1 MLAPEICGCVQGGR
15 RAVQPLVLSLHH
27 TASEYVQGHRSPD
40 TTWRTSNCIVAVCL
54 CACVLCESTTTNTS
68 TCISSLITH
77 PALPTRTPTY
87 TFTDTSCL
95 PLSSTHATCIIG
107 ARLPTNRGLGN
118 GKLEGDPRRSPT
130 RISGKTQTSSNAPE
144 PAPSHSEARQVIKP
158 QTSAKQTTIPCE
170 AGDACPSHPSH
181 HCPRAQHTVVGALI
195 LILHGP
201 VLQQQ
206 PRHLLRPPVR
216 PLHAYKCKCLV
227 CYARSGRAEAACT
240 RRSRLAASQREAEH
254 TLKFGWGGHGKLFEG
269 KTWTAM
275 AHCTWLPEIA
285 TVRSFRP
292 VPVRP

>member
-1 MLAPEICGCVQGGR
+1 M
-15 RAVQPLVLSLHH
+15 
-27 TASEYVQGHRSPD
+27 QGHRSTD
-40 TTWRTSNCIVAVCL
+40 TTWRTSNCIVAVCV
-54 CACVLCESTTTNTS
+54 CACVLCESTPTNTS

-107 ARLPTNRGLGN
+107 ARLPTNRGLRN

-130 RISGKTQTSSNAPE
+130 RICGKTQTSSNAPE

-170 AGDACPSHPSH
+170 AGDACPGHSSH
-181 HCPRAQHTVVGALI
+181 RAQHTVVGALI
-195 LILHGP
+195 LIMHSP

-216 PLHAYKCKCLV
+216 LLHAYKCLV
-227 CYARSGRAEAACT
+227 CYARLDIKIGP
-240 RRSRLAASQREAEH
+240 RRHAPGGLASRQANEKPS
-254 TLKFGWGGHGKLFEG
+254 TLSNSDGADMRKTELFEG

-292 VPVRP
+292 VSVRP